1 MRSHIIK
8 EYISPQADKNP
19 HLLHTKS
26 RFLTP
31 DFVYIV
37 GKEANATNQHFLL
50 YPTMF
55 RCD

>member
-8 EYISPQADKNP
+8 EHISPQADKNP
-19 HLLHTKS
+19 PLRHTKY

-37 GKEANATNQHFLL
+37 GKEANANNQHFLL
-50 YPTMF
+50 YSTMF
-55 RCD
+55 CTD